1 MGTGVTMIETVFT
14 TLSDFSL
21 LEILAIIFSAGLA
34 GFLRGFVGFG
44 GAIAVVLVLNLVF
57 GPLTAIPI
65 ASLIGMPST
74 VQLLPTIIRHAERRF
89 VTVFSISCIIAAPAG
104 AFVLVAIDP
113 DLMKIIISIFV
124 LIMVGLLHL
133 NLRPKPSY
141 QNSDLETILAGVIS
155 GLIQGAAAVGGPP
168 AVLAAL
174 SRPGDAVRQRANVL
188 GTVSTLNFC
197 AFVPF
202 WYLGLYNYRVL
213 VVSLLVVPIYMLST
227 SVGAHFFSTTGH
239 RHYRPAAL
247 LTLAVLGTITLG
259 VAVHA
264 ELVN

>member
-1 MGTGVTMIETVFT
+1 
-14 TLSDFSL
+14 
-21 LEILAIIFSAGLA
+21 
-34 GFLRGFVGFG
+34 
-44 GAIAVVLVLNLVF
+44 
-57 GPLTAIPI
+57 
-65 ASLIGMPST
+65 
-74 VQLLPTIIRHAERRF
+74 
-89 VTVFSISCIIAAPAG
+89 
-104 AFVLVAIDP
+104 
-113 DLMKIIISIFV
+113 
-124 LIMVGLLHL
+124 
-133 NLRPKPSY
+133 
-141 QNSDLETILAGVIS
+141 
-155 GLIQGAAAVGGPP
+155 GPP

-202 WYLGLYNYRVL
+202 WYLGLYTDRVL

-227 SVGAHFFSTTGH
+227 AVGAHFFSTTGH